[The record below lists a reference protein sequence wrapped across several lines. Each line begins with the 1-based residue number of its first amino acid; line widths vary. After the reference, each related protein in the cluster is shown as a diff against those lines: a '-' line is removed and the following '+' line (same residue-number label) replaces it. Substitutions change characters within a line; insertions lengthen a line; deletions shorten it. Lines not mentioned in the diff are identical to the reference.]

1 MIGHIDGEKIEI
13 YNSLE
18 VLNWGG
24 GSGGRKGWMERM
36 TMKNYEV
43 REGMYEDKD

>member
-24 GSGGRKGWMERM
+24 GEWGE
-36 TMKNYEV
+36 
-43 REGMYEDKD
+43 EGMDGKNDNEEL

>member
-1 MIGHIDGEKIEI
+1 MRGHIDGEKIEI

-24 GSGGRKGWMERM
+24 GVGGGRDGWKE
-36 TMKNYEV
+36 
-43 REGMYEDKD
+43 

>member
-13 YNSLE
+13 YNSWE

-24 GSGGRKGWMERM
+24 EWGE
-36 TMKNYEV
+36 
-43 REGMYEDKD
+43 EGMDGKNDNEEL